1 MFMTIPTNI
10 RRSMYETMVRSR
22 FLDDS
27 LTEQYW
33 IGKRPVFAF
42 GAGPLP
48 GELHTS
54 HGQEPVG
61 AGVCAALTDDDM
73 ITTGHRPHHIAVA
86 RNVDLK
92 KMAAEL
98 FGKKAGLSG
107 GRGGH
112 MHIYDKSVNFSSSG
126 IIAEGLGPAAGM
138 AFARK
143 MQKKPGVALSFLGDG
158 AVNQGAFHEVM
169 NIVGLQKLPF
179 ICVIEDN
186 KWAVTTHKS
195 MSTAIERNSD
205 RAPNYGMAGEFV
217 QGNDPDLIYAAAQRA
232 LERAR
237 SGGGGTI
244 LEIETVRLSGHF
256 MGDPAGY
263 ITGKDEEYQID
274 PIPVYRSRLIE
285 DGVIS
290 EQEALDIEVRV
301 RSEVDAAINFALE
314 ADYPGIEDALNCT
327 FA

>member
-1 MFMTIPTNI
+1 MSLPISI
-10 RRSMYETMVRSR
+10 RRSMFETMVRSR
-22 FLDDS
+22 FWDDR

-33 IGKRPVFAF
+33 IDKTPVFAF

-61 AGVCAALTDDDM
+61 SGVCAALRDEDM

-86 RNVDLK
+86 RGVNLK
-92 KMAAEL
+92 EMSAEL

-112 MHIYDKSVNFSSSG
+112 MHLYDKRVNFSSSG

-143 MQKKPGVALSFLGDG
+143 MQKKPGVALSFLGEG

-169 NIVGLQKLPF
+169 NIVGLRKLPF

-195 MSTAIERNSD
+195 MSTACERNSD
-205 RAPNYGMAGEFV
+205 RAASYGMAGEFV
-217 QGNDPDLIYAAAQRA
+217 EGNDPEQIYLATQRA

-237 SGGGGTI
+237 SGEGGTI

-263 ITGKDEEYQID
+263 ITGKKSDYQID
-274 PIPVYRSRLIE
+274 PLPVYRARLIDE
-285 DGVIS
+285 GILT
-290 EQEALDIEVRV
+290 EKEASHIEKAVHA
-301 RSEVDAAINFALE
+301 EVDEAITFALE
-314 ADYPGIEDALNCT
+314 ADYPDVEDALNCT

>member
-1 MFMTIPTNI
+1 M
-10 RRSMYETMVRSR
+10 
-22 FLDDS
+22 DDR

-33 IGKRPVFAF
+33 IGKRPIFAF

-61 AGVCAALTDDDM
+61 AGVCAALNEDDM

-92 KMAAEL
+92 QMAAEL

-112 MHIYDKSVNFSSSG
+112 MHLYDKRVNFSSSG

-138 AFARK
+138 ALARK
-143 MQKKPGVALSFLGDG
+143 MQKAPGVALSFLGDG

-205 RAPNYGMAGEFV
+205 RAPSYGMAGEFV
-217 QGNDPDLIYAAAQRA
+217 QGNDPDLIFAAAQRA

-237 SGGGGTI
+237 SGEGGTI

-263 ITGKDEEYQID
+263 ITGKDMEYQID
-274 PIPVYRSRLIE
+274 PIPEYRARLIG

-290 EQEALDIEVRV
+290 EQRALEIEAQV
-301 RSEVDAAINFALE
+301 RSEVDEAIRFALE
-314 ADYPGIEDALNCT
+314 ADYPGIVDALNCT

>member
-1 MFMTIPTNI
+1 MPSFDNI
-10 RRSMYETMVRSR
+10 RRSMFETMIRSR
-22 FLDDS
+22 FLDDR

-33 IGKRPVFAF
+33 IGKRPIFAF

-61 AGVCAALTDDDM
+61 AGVCVALNEDDM

-92 KMAAEL
+92 QMAAEL

-112 MHIYDKSVNFSSSG
+112 MHLYDKRVNFSSSG

-138 AFARK
+138 ALARK
-143 MQKKPGVALSFLGDG
+143 MQKAPGVALSFLGEG

-205 RAPNYGMAGEFV
+205 RAPSYGMAGEFV

-237 SGGGGTI
+237 SGEGGTI

-263 ITGKDEEYQID
+263 ITGKNMEYQID
-274 PIPVYRSRLIE
+274 PIPEYRARLIG

-290 EQEALDIEVRV
+290 EQGALEIEAQV
-301 RSEVDAAINFALE
+301 RSEVDEAISFALE

>member
-1 MFMTIPTNI
+1 MSLPASI
-10 RRSMYETMVRSR
+10 RRSMFETMVRSR
-22 FLDDS
+22 LLDDR
-27 LTEQYW
+27 LTEHYW
-33 IGKRPVFAF
+33 IDKKPVFAF

-61 AGVCAALTDDDM
+61 AGVCGALSEEEM

-92 KMAAEL
+92 QMAAEL
-98 FGKKAGLSG
+98 FGKKPGLSG

-112 MHIYDKSVNFSSSG
+112 MHLYDKRVNFSSSG

-143 MQKKPGVALSFLGDG
+143 MQKKPGVALSFLGEG

-169 NIVGLQKLPF
+169 NIVGLHKLPF

-195 MSTAIERNSD
+195 MSTACERNSD
-205 RAPNYGMAGEFV
+205 RASCYAMAGEFV
-217 QGNDPDLIYAAAQRA
+217 EGNDPDLIYAATQRA

-237 SGGGGTI
+237 SGEGGTI

-263 ITGKDEEYQID
+263 ITGDKSEYQVD
-274 PIPVYRSRLIE
+274 PVPVYRARLIDE
-285 DGVIS
+285 GVLS
-290 EQEALDIEVRV
+290 EQDASDIESLVGA
-301 RSEVDAAINFALE
+301 EVDEAITFALE
-314 ADYPGIEDALNCT
+314 AEYPNAEDALNCT

>member
-1 MFMTIPTNI
+1 
-10 RRSMYETMVRSR
+10 
-22 FLDDS
+22 
-27 LTEQYW
+27 
-33 IGKRPVFAF
+33 
-42 GAGPLP
+42 
-48 GELHTS
+48 
-54 HGQEPVG
+54 
-61 AGVCAALTDDDM
+61 
-73 ITTGHRPHHIAVA
+73 
-86 RNVDLK
+86 
-92 KMAAEL
+92 
-98 FGKKAGLSG
+98 
-107 GRGGH
+107 
-112 MHIYDKSVNFSSSG
+112 MHLYDKRVNFSSSG

-138 AFARK
+138 ALARK
-143 MQKKPGVALSFLGDG
+143 MQKAPGVALSFLGEG

-205 RAPNYGMAGEFV
+205 RAPSYGMAGEFV
-217 QGNDPDLIYAAAQRA
+217 QGNDPDLIYAATQRA

-237 SGGGGTI
+237 SGEGGTI

-263 ITGKDEEYQID
+263 ITGKDMEYQID
-274 PIPVYRSRLIE
+274 PIPEYRARLIG

-290 EQEALDIEVRV
+290 EQGALEIEEQV
-301 RSEVDAAINFALE
+301 RSEVDEAISFALE